1 MTIQSFTIFIKGCSK
16 KKDTPP
22 FHFYIIHIGPPVDD
36 QYSQYQNRG
45 GGGIFLNDHL
55 CGIHL
60 YYVIFVFTYKSNSIV
75 IGYCNDSL

>member
-22 FHFYIIHIGPPVDD
+22 FHFYIIHIGPPVD